1 MKRHLLATLASAAC
15 LSVAQPVLAHGDKA
29 KDSFEDLRREIDLD
43 QLSLG
48 RDFDRRDADWIFA
61 LIVIDR
67 VLDRLQEQPR
77 WGGWGN
83 QGWHDKPSWQDKP
96 GWKPREWNYK
106 PWPSQAWAHQGW
118 GQDHGKPWKDIKDN
132 WNPGGPHGDWYC
144 VTPVPDAGGL
154 ATMMA
159 GLGGLGGVAAW
170 RRRRKG

>member
-1 MKRHLLATLASAAC
+1 MKHHLLAALASAAC
-15 LSVAQPVLAHGDKA
+15 LSLAQPVLAHGDKA
-29 KDSFEDLRREIDLD
+29 KDSFEDLRREINFD

-77 WGGWGN
+77 WGTWGN
-83 QGWHDKPSWQDKP
+83 KVWDDKPSWSDKP
-96 GWKPREWNYK
+96 GWKPREWN
-106 PWPSQAWAHQGW
+106 H
-118 GQDHGKPWKDIKDN
+118 KPWKDIKDN
-132 WNPGGPHGDWYC
+132 WNAGGPHGDWHC
-144 VTPVPDAGGL
+144 VTAVPDAGGL